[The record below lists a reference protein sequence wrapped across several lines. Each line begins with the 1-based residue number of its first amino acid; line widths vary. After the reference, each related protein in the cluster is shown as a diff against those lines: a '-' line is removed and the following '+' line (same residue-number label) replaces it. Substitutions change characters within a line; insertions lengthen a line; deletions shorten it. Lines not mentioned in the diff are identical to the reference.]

1 MMEER
6 WLGALECTCFSGSII
21 LKETLT
27 SDTEACADGNG
38 YLLLPVGQTLS

>member
-6 WLGALECTCFSGSII
+6 WLGALECTRFSGSII
-21 LKETLT
+21 LKKTLM
-27 SDTEACADGNG
+27 SDTEAYADGNG